1 MVQTRTDMLS
11 TQCQSMADSPAL
23 VAELW
28 TPLGSRRANWVTKQS
43 NRLAKWASIMDD
55 EDKMERE
62 VKVG

>member
-1 MVQTRTDMLS
+1 M
-11 TQCQSMADSPAL
+11 SMADSPAL